1 MNKEDVRTYL
11 LQSLNMALDIEGE
24 TTFTNSF
31 DVQINDDGFLFVPRV
46 PCSYVLNAALY
57 QRIYAIASGVL
68 YPEFTVL
75 KQNGAYFTPTKSANF
90 HTARAFFYPWFV
102 GIPERLVIRDIDDF
116 VRSSPSGKL
125 PLMKGFTIDFDEVTH
140 IEIAGNSGAGKSYA
154 LVYLLSVINKFAEL
168 VIVDPKYDTPSRWG
182 KDHSVRVIHP
192 EESSS
197 QNDYVTQVS
206 EVLSEAL
213 KLIHRRQATIQDS
226 KNLNFKPVVIV
237 IDELMALSMAVTKSI
252 KDSFFGLLG
261 QVALLG
267 RTTKVHL
274 ILVSQR
280 FDASALPVAVREQAN
295 LFIQLGNINKK
306 TTQFLFPDLD
316 STDGIVVPVG
326 RGTGLV
332 QIIDGIHAPNIMPLL
347 MPTYGRG

>member
-1 MNKEDVRTYL
+1 
-11 LQSLNMALDIEGE
+11 
-24 TTFTNSF
+24 
-31 DVQINDDGFLFVPRV
+31 
-46 PCSYVLNAALY
+46 
-57 QRIYAIASGVL
+57 
-68 YPEFTVL
+68 
-75 KQNGAYFTPTKSANF
+75 
-90 HTARAFFYPWFV
+90 
-102 GIPERLVIRDIDDF
+102 
-116 VRSSPSGKL
+116 
-125 PLMKGFTIDFDEVTH
+125 MKGFTIDFDEVTH